1 MLNDVK
7 STLVI
12 SAARV
17 QRRAF
22 GGKWEKQR
30 RKVFY
35 NRVSIDVCEHWDS
48 FVSVDSQPTNAQN
61 DLSVLHS
68 SSVNE
73 FDDSDRFPMELQL
86 EFMIFNIKSVV
97 DYAVFL
103 TFDWNAN
110 QITIH
115 TELQKFS
122 IFFKIFLKWRK
133 DIYYVGKLS
142 KSIGST
148 SKNLWNLFKPEFH
161 RFCACWYPT

>member
-1 MLNDVK
+1 M
-7 STLVI
+7 
-12 SAARV
+12 
-17 QRRAF
+17 
-22 GGKWEKQR
+22 
-30 RKVFY
+30 FY
-35 NRVSIDVCEHWDS
+35 NRGSIDFCEHWDS

-73 FDDSDRFPMELQL
+73 LDGSDRFPMELQL
-86 EFMIFNIKSVV
+86 EFMNFNIKSVV
-97 DYAVFL
+97 DYVVFRN
-103 TFDWNAN
+103 FDQNAN

-133 DIYYVGKLS
+133 DISYVGKLS
-142 KSIGST
+142 KSIGSIPE
-148 SKNLWNLFKPEFH
+148 NLWNLFIPEFH